1 MPTRA
6 SDAATAATMSPE
18 AQAASL
24 WTFVHLRT
32 PGLTSADTV
41 GLVRE
46 LAPSASEP
54 IKSLATRLQRLLAGR
69 GVAMKRIH
77 ALNAASC
84 LLGHQSWH
92 GVPKQA
98 SPAPL
103 QLVSA
108 FSDLNRPL
116 YSWKEAI
123 ECFCDWCEGDVIG
136 GGMLIYQIG
145 FCKLSVT
152 FDSPLT
158 TCRSRDGKVSHELEI
173 RWGPADSGQL
183 AAAISGIE
191 TMRRRYEETGKGIV
205 DGLAAAQYCLRTP
218 HSDAHLDDPINSELV
233 VVEVTPGP
241 SYGDEVARGDEVKC
255 WSELEKVHP
264 KENSPTYSLDEGRW
278 VVDKCIYEWQLSTV
292 RMQGPVSSVLT
303 RSLTTG
309 ESGRLFR
316 RQQQAVRSGLY
327 FCCEDKVKR
336 LHSVDVHSQL
346 VDVDGVILRRKLL
359 DKFGSQ
365 SAELADEFARR
376 ARFSVAELLNLAE
389 QLEVDDP
396 SILVRKPKR
405 RELVLLR
412 DDQVL
417 RTFIS
422 RVQDVRYEVPRRLTD
437 ETVRAVDDAV
447 TLMLTALKNDVVMA
461 DGEIHAA
468 FPRNDPYMVYA
479 NQGKETLNR
488 LKQLGLVAYAGIIT
502 TVEPF
507 RARDCWERN
516 VKMTSRFKVETVL
529 FLDIDFEE
537 QS

>member
-1 MPTRA
+1 MTTRA
-6 SDAATAATMSPE
+6 PIAVTAATTSPE
-18 AQAASL
+18 AQAFSL
-24 WTFVHLRT
+24 WTFVQLRA
-32 PGLTSADTV
+32 PGFTSADALD
-41 GLVRE
+41 LVRE
-46 LAPSASEP
+46 LAPAATEP
-54 IKSLATRLQRLLAGR
+54 IKSLATRLQRLLASR
-69 GVAMKRIH
+69 GVAIKRTN
-77 ALNAASC
+77 ALNAAAR

-92 GVPKQA
+92 CVPKHA

-116 YSWKEAI
+116 HSWKEAI
-123 ECFCDWCEGDVIG
+123 ECFCDWCDGDVIG
-136 GGMLIYQIG
+136 GGMHVYQIG
-145 FCKLSVT
+145 FGKSSVT
-152 FDSPLT
+152 FDSPFT
-158 TCRSRDGKVSHELEI
+158 SSTDREGKVAHQLEI
-173 RWGPADSGQL
+173 RWPTESPGQL

-205 DGLAAAQYCLRTP
+205 DGLAAAQFCLQTP
-218 HSDAHLDDPINSELV
+218 HTDTHPDDPINSELV

-264 KENSPTYSLDEGRW
+264 KEDSPTYSLDEGRW
-278 VVDKCIYEWQLSTV
+278 VIGKCIYEWHLSTV

-303 RSLTTG
+303 RSLTAT
-309 ESGRLFR
+309 ETGRLFR
-316 RQQQAVRSGLY
+316 RHQQAVRSGLY
-327 FCCEDKVKR
+327 FCREDKVKR

-346 VDVDGVILRRKLL
+346 IEVDWEIVTSKFF
-359 DKFGSQ
+359 DKFGSG
-365 SAELADEFARR
+365 SSELAHEFARR
-376 ARFSVAELLNLAE
+376 GRFAVAELLNLAKL
-389 QLEVDDP
+389 LEVDDP

-422 RVQDVRYEVPRRLTD
+422 RVHDVRYEVPRRLTD
-437 ETVRAVDDAV
+437 ETVKAVDDAV
-447 TLMLTALKNDVVMA
+447 NLMLTALKNDVVMA

-479 NQGKETLNR
+479 NQGKDTLKR

-502 TVEPF
+502 TVAPF
-507 RARDCWERN
+507 RARSIRERN
-516 VKMTSRFKVETVL
+516 VKSTSPFKVETVL

-537 QS
+537 QV